1 MIMHKKVD
9 FIMILEKHD
18 ICNYELSY
26 ILKLDNAV
34 VPSRVLE
41 SVGKHNRISI
51 ALKNNTFV

>member
-1 MIMHKKVD
+1 MHKKVD

-26 ILKLDNAV
+26 VLKLDNTV